1 MGKCGWKINY
11 LPVTEF
17 FTVQSVSTSA
27 CSFIGQAAAVSQVN
41 KSLQDPT
48 SSYKNCGWESLKNQ
62 ICIVDSWM
70 QLTLLGKNLMSVL
83 WRDGSI
89 HLRQSDQVEEV
100 GLNTLQRFN
109 Y

>member
-1 MGKCGWKINY
+1 
-11 LPVTEF
+11 
-17 FTVQSVSTSA
+17 
-27 CSFIGQAAAVSQVN
+27 
-41 KSLQDPT
+41 
-48 SSYKNCGWESLKNQ
+48 
-62 ICIVDSWM
+62 M